1 MKTPKTHEI
10 FRNAYYQA
18 SPEHGEG
25 WDEFASRIKL
35 EMQGMEDLLRDA
47 VDHIDRR
54 TVAGVKVQD
63 SIEGFLSENH

>member
-10 FRNAYYQA
+10 FRNAYNQA
-18 SPEHGEG
+18 MPEHGEG
-25 WDEFASRIKL
+25 WDGFASRIKL

-63 SIEGFLSENH
+63 SIEGFLSQNH